1 MKKILTF
8 AMAAL
13 VCMSCAAKKPVKKQA
28 EPQKSATEMEIERL
42 KQEKELR
49 ALKAE
54 LEADSIK
61 QAQQKEL
68 DQMKFEAKKS
78 ALNMQETLE
87 DGMKMLMIPCM
98 EEALALENGAQMA
111 AQGMSTGKLSQ
122 ELALLDANRVALSE
136 ITTRFLGVLK
146 NGIEQYSKDT
156 YGKSGNR
163 GQEAQLEGL
172 AMSVGEKAINE
183 LFKVGCRKFAKD
195 KKGNYNCYEAL
206 YVPTKEVV
214 DKILDAAEEAEVDI
228 DKAVFRNRMQ
238 AELDSQAAKQ
248 EAINQQKLEQIKAAK
263 AEAGLE

>member
-1 MKKILTF
+1 MKKTLFI

-13 VCMSCAAKKPVKKQA
+13 VCMSCAAKKPIKKQA
-28 EPQKSATEMEIERL
+28 EPQKSATELEIERL

-68 DQMKFEAKKS
+68 DQIKHEAKVS
-78 ALNMQETLE
+78 ALNMQKTLE
-87 DGMKMLMIPCM
+87 KGMKMLLIPCM
-98 EEALALENGAQMA
+98 EEALALENSAQMA
-111 AQGMSTGKLSQ
+111 AQGIATDKANKES
-122 ELALLDANRVALSE
+122 ALLDANRVALAE

-146 NGIEQYSKDT
+146 NGVEQYSKDT

-172 AMSVGEKAINE
+172 AMAVGEKAIQE
-183 LFKVGCRKFAKD
+183 LFKVGCREIGKNV
-195 KKGNYNCYEAL
+195 KGNYDCYEAL
-206 YVPTKEVV
+206 YVPTQEVIEKV
-214 DKILDAAEEAEVDI
+214 LDAAEEAEIDI

-263 AEAGLE
+263 AEVGLE